1 MGYFRYRLIL
11 LFTIIYISIFLI
23 PHISFAQS
31 ISRFSLDNEKK
42 IEYVDAYLDKIH
54 IEEKEIKTDSTIQT
68 YDINESGEIILGFSE
83 GEINLYN
90 GDGTF
95 SVAFRHGFE
104 SSYALQFYGEN
115 ILLYYTKSGSI
126 IEFTKKGE
134 VINVWEGAKS
144 SINDEISSQ
153 MRDKNMRRANGNIYI
168 RGYFPTKFTKEDSDG
183 QISIIYQG
191 RHMIPMEAMYTFVLM
206 MVGFIVFSIQL
217 YSRFRK
223 K

>member
-1 MGYFRYRLIL
+1 M
-11 LFTIIYISIFLI
+11 

-42 IEYVDAYLDKIH
+42 IEYVDAYLDKIN
-54 IEEKEIKTDSTIQT
+54 IVKKEIKTDSTIQT
-68 YDINESGEIILGFSE
+68 YDINELGEIILGFSE

-90 GDGTF
+90 RDGTF
-95 SVAFRHGFE
+95 HVAFRHGFG

-126 IEFTKKGE
+126 IEFTKEGE
-134 VINVWEGAKS
+134 VINVWERAKT

-153 MRDKNMRRANGNIYI
+153 MRNKNIRRVNGNIYK

-191 RHMIPMEAMYTFVLM
+191 RHMIPMEAMCTFALM
-206 MVGFIVFSIQL
+206 MVGFIVFSIQW

>member
-1 MGYFRYRLIL
+1 M
-11 LFTIIYISIFLI
+11 

-42 IEYVDAYLDKIH
+42 IEYVDAYLDKIN
-54 IEEKEIKTDSTIQT
+54 IVKKEIKTDSTIQT

-90 GDGTF
+90 RDGTF
-95 SVAFRHGFE
+95 HVAFRHGFG

-126 IEFTKKGE
+126 IEFTKEGE
-134 VINVWEGAKS
+134 VINVWERAKT

-153 MRDKNMRRANGNIYI
+153 MRNKNMRGVNGNIYK

-191 RHMIPMEAMYTFVLM
+191 RHMIPMEAMYTFALM
-206 MVGFIVFSIQL
+206 MVGFIVFSIQW